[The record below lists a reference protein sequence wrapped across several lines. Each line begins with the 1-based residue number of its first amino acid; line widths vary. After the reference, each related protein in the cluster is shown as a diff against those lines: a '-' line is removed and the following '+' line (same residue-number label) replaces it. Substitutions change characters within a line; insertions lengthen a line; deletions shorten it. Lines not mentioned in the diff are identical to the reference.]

1 MFIVDILIQK
11 TGQLVNQKVKF
22 YFILFFLNFSFS
34 YFESDFFAGL
44 IIRS

>member
-1 MFIVDILIQK
+1 MFIVDVLIQK
-11 TGQLVNQKVKF
+11 TGQLVKQKVKF
-22 YFILFFLNFSFS
+22 YFFKFILNFSFS